1 MDTIKPAI
9 EVLRRSEADLRE
21 MLSKAASAGDYEIVL
36 RLTSLAKAIAE
47 LIVIAKAPSGVTKK
61 AHSAVTRSLR
71 KGTRSKSR
79 RRITA
84 PPGYPRFLRRGDDLV
99 KIGWSKRAKKEY
111 QHKVPRRVLTLVV
124 VAISKMGSNRQ
135 LFTTDDFMPVAD
147 PDESTQVP
155 GYQTYLCL
163 AWLRHEGLV
172 EQHGRQG
179 YSLPNVADLDH
190 AVEAAWNRLPE
201 CCLGGYNDQ

>member
-9 EVLRRSEADLRE
+9 EVLRRSEADLRA
-21 MLSKAASAGDYEIVL
+21 MLSKAASAGDYENVL

-47 LIVIAKAPSGVTKK
+47 LIVIAKAPFETTKK
-61 AHSAVTRSLR
+61 IHSAVTRSFR
-71 KGTRSKSR
+71 KGARSKSR
-79 RRITA
+79 RKIAA
-84 PPGYPRFLRRGDDLV
+84 PPGYPRFLRRGDNLV

-111 QHKVPRRVLTLVV
+111 QHKAPRRVLTLVAA
-124 VAISKMGSNRQ
+124 AISKMGANRQ

-179 YSLPNVADLDH
+179 YTTSCSAALLSKIEERWQLLPAK
-190 AVEAAWNRLPE
+190 
-201 CCLGGYNDQ
+201 